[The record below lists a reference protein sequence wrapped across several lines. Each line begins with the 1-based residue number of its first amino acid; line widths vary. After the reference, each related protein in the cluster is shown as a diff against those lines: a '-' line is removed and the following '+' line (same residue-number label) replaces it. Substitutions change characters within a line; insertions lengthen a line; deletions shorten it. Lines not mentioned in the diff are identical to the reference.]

1 MFERDKY
8 VIWEAGEV
16 IYRAGDPSNEAF
28 LIMEGSVQI
37 FTSEGLLLN
46 RIGTNEILGETSLL
60 LNVSRTVTAIAALTG
75 AKATRIPRQYFQD
88 IATRD
93 RVTGAL
99 IRKSQYRLIDSNTQ
113 SNMLGTEIER
123 LSVLLENAIKN
134 GFSDNTAI
142 EELRTTIAR
151 LRKQVVFDKH
161 HAYHP
166 STMEGS
172 RDDGENAD
180 NFGFFCLISA
190 ACRWCAQLCVVCQ
203 PGTAPQAQRQH
214 PLIPHGHGMR
224 LARAVEF
231 DAAGPRKARLIE
243 TSTRSIFFSA

>member
-1 MFERDKY
+1 MVRLFITLERGIRQTMFERDKY
-8 VIWEAGEV
+8 IIWEAGEV

-60 LNVSRTVTAIAALTG
+60 LNVSRTVTAIAASTG
-75 AKATRIPRQYFQD
+75 AKATRIPRQYFED
-88 IATRD
+88 IAARD

-113 SNMLGTEIER
+113 SNMLGKEIDR
-123 LSVLLENAIKN
+123 LSLLVENAINN

-142 EELRTTIAR
+142 DELRTTIAR
-151 LRKQVVFDKH
+151 LRKQVVFDRH

-172 RDDGENAD
+172 RDDDENAD
-180 NFGFFCLISA
+180 NFG
-190 ACRWCAQLCVVCQ
+190 
-203 PGTAPQAQRQH
+203 
-214 PLIPHGHGMR
+214 
-224 LARAVEF
+224 
-231 DAAGPRKARLIE
+231 
-243 TSTRSIFFSA
+243 

>member
-1 MFERDKY
+1 MLRLFITPERGIRQTMFERDKY
-8 VIWEAGEV
+8 IIWEAGEV

-60 LNVSRTVTAIAALTG
+60 LNVSRTVTAIAASTG
-75 AKATRIPRQYFQD
+75 AKATRIPRQYFED
-88 IATRD
+88 IAARD
-93 RVTGAL
+93 RVTCAL

-123 LSVLLENAIKN
+123 LSVLVENAIKN

-142 EELRTTIAR
+142 DELRTTIAR
-151 LRKQVVFDKH
+151 LRKQVVFDTH

-172 RDDGENAD
+172 HDNGDNAD
-180 NFGFFCLISA
+180 NFG
-190 ACRWCAQLCVVCQ
+190 
-203 PGTAPQAQRQH
+203 
-214 PLIPHGHGMR
+214 
-224 LARAVEF
+224 
-231 DAAGPRKARLIE
+231 
-243 TSTRSIFFSA
+243 

>member
-1 MFERDKY
+1 MLKLFITPERGTRQTMFERDKY
-8 VIWEAGEV
+8 IIWEAGEV

-75 AKATRIPRQYFQD
+75 AKATRIPRQYFED
-88 IATRD
+88 IAARD

-123 LSVLLENAIKN
+123 LSVLLENAINN

-142 EELRTTIAR
+142 AELRTTIAR

-180 NFGFFCLISA
+180 NFG
-190 ACRWCAQLCVVCQ
+190 
-203 PGTAPQAQRQH
+203 
-214 PLIPHGHGMR
+214 
-224 LARAVEF
+224 
-231 DAAGPRKARLIE
+231 
-243 TSTRSIFFSA
+243 

>member
-1 MFERDKY
+1 MLKFPITSESGVRQTIFKRDNY
-8 VIWEAGEV
+8 IIQEAGEV
-16 IYRAGDPSNEAF
+16 IYRAGDPSNETF

-75 AKATRIPRQYFQD
+75 AKATRIPRQYFEN
-88 IATRD
+88 IAARD

-123 LSVLLENAIKN
+123 LSVLVENAINN

-180 NFGFFCLISA
+180 NFG
-190 ACRWCAQLCVVCQ
+190 
-203 PGTAPQAQRQH
+203 
-214 PLIPHGHGMR
+214 
-224 LARAVEF
+224 
-231 DAAGPRKARLIE
+231 
-243 TSTRSIFFSA
+243 

>member
-1 MFERDKY
+1 MLRLFITPERGIRQTMFERDKY
-8 VIWEAGEV
+8 IIWEAGEV

-60 LNVSRTVTAIAALTG
+60 LNVSRTVTAITASTG
-75 AKATRIPRQYFQD
+75 AKATRIPRQYFD
-88 IATRD
+88 EIAARD

-123 LSVLLENAIKN
+123 LSVLVENAINN

-142 EELRTTIAR
+142 DELRTTIAR

-172 RDDGENAD
+172 RNDGENAD
-180 NFGFFCLISA
+180 NFG
-190 ACRWCAQLCVVCQ
+190 
-203 PGTAPQAQRQH
+203 
-214 PLIPHGHGMR
+214 
-224 LARAVEF
+224 
-231 DAAGPRKARLIE
+231 
-243 TSTRSIFFSA
+243 

>member
-1 MFERDKY
+1 MLRLFITPERGIRQTMFERDKY
-8 VIWEAGEV
+8 IIWEAGEV

-60 LNVSRTVTAIAALTG
+60 LNVSRTVTAITASTG
-75 AKATRIPRQYFQD
+75 AKATRIPRQYFED
-88 IATRD
+88 IAARD

-123 LSVLLENAIKN
+123 LSVLVENAINN

-142 EELRTTIAR
+142 DELRTTIAR

-172 RDDGENAD
+172 RNDGENAN
-180 NFGFFCLISA
+180 NFG
-190 ACRWCAQLCVVCQ
+190 
-203 PGTAPQAQRQH
+203 
-214 PLIPHGHGMR
+214 
-224 LARAVEF
+224 
-231 DAAGPRKARLIE
+231 
-243 TSTRSIFFSA
+243 

>member
-1 MFERDKY
+1 MVRLFITPERGIRQTMFERDKY
-8 VIWEAGEV
+8 IIWEAGEV

-60 LNVSRTVTAIAALTG
+60 LNVSRTVTAITASTG
-75 AKATRIPRQYFQD
+75 AKATRIPRQYFD
-88 IATRD
+88 EIAARD

-123 LSVLLENAIKN
+123 LSVLLENAINN
-134 GFSDNTAI
+134 GFSDNAAI
-142 EELRTTIAR
+142 DELRTTIAR

-180 NFGFFCLISA
+180 NFG
-190 ACRWCAQLCVVCQ
+190 
-203 PGTAPQAQRQH
+203 
-214 PLIPHGHGMR
+214 
-224 LARAVEF
+224 
-231 DAAGPRKARLIE
+231 
-243 TSTRSIFFSA
+243 

>member
-1 MFERDKY
+1 MLKLSITPESGLRQTMFERDKY
-8 VIWEAGEV
+8 IIWEAGEV

-60 LNVSRTVTAIAALTG
+60 LNVSRSVTAIAALTG
-75 AKATRIPRQYFQD
+75 AKATRIPRQYFED
-88 IATRD
+88 IAARD

-123 LSVLLENAIKN
+123 LSVLVENAINN

-142 EELRTTIAR
+142 DELRTTIAR

-166 STMEGS
+166 STLEGS

-180 NFGFFCLISA
+180 NF
-190 ACRWCAQLCVVCQ
+190 
-203 PGTAPQAQRQH
+203 
-214 PLIPHGHGMR
+214 
-224 LARAVEF
+224 
-231 DAAGPRKARLIE
+231 D
-243 TSTRSIFFSA
+243 

>member
-1 MFERDKY
+1 MVRLFITPERGIRQTMFERDKY
-8 VIWEAGEV
+8 IIWEAGEV

-60 LNVSRTVTAIAALTG
+60 LNVSRTVTAITASTG
-75 AKATRIPRQYFQD
+75 AKATRIPRQYFED
-88 IATRD
+88 IAARD

-123 LSVLLENAIKN
+123 LSVLVENAINN

-142 EELRTTIAR
+142 DELRTTIAR

-172 RDDGENAD
+172 HDDGENAD
-180 NFGFFCLISA
+180 NFG
-190 ACRWCAQLCVVCQ
+190 
-203 PGTAPQAQRQH
+203 
-214 PLIPHGHGMR
+214 
-224 LARAVEF
+224 
-231 DAAGPRKARLIE
+231 
-243 TSTRSIFFSA
+243 

>member
-1 MFERDKY
+1 MVRLFITPERGIRQTMFERDKY
-8 VIWEAGEV
+8 IIWEAGEV

-60 LNVSRTVTAIAALTG
+60 LNVSRTVTAIAASTG
-75 AKATRIPRQYFQD
+75 AKATRIPRQYFD
-88 IATRD
+88 EIAARD

-123 LSVLLENAIKN
+123 LSVLVENAINN

-142 EELRTTIAR
+142 DELRTTIAR

-180 NFGFFCLISA
+180 NFG
-190 ACRWCAQLCVVCQ
+190 
-203 PGTAPQAQRQH
+203 
-214 PLIPHGHGMR
+214 
-224 LARAVEF
+224 
-231 DAAGPRKARLIE
+231 
-243 TSTRSIFFSA
+243 

>member
-1 MFERDKY
+1 MLKLFITPERGIRQTMFERDKY
-8 VIWEAGEV
+8 IIWEAGEV

-60 LNVSRTVTAIAALTG
+60 LNVSRTVTAIAASTG
-75 AKATRIPRQYFQD
+75 AKATRIPRQYFED
-88 IATRD
+88 IAARD

-123 LSVLLENAIKN
+123 LSVLVENAINN

-142 EELRTTIAR
+142 DELRTTIAR

-180 NFGFFCLISA
+180 NFG
-190 ACRWCAQLCVVCQ
+190 
-203 PGTAPQAQRQH
+203 
-214 PLIPHGHGMR
+214 
-224 LARAVEF
+224 
-231 DAAGPRKARLIE
+231 
-243 TSTRSIFFSA
+243 

>member
-1 MFERDKY
+1 MLKLLITPERGIRQTMFERDKY
-8 VIWEAGEV
+8 IIWEAGEV

-60 LNVSRTVTAIAALTG
+60 LNVSRTVTAIAASTG
-75 AKATRIPRQYFQD
+75 AKATRIPRQYFD
-88 IATRD
+88 EIAARD

-123 LSVLLENAIKN
+123 LSVLVENAINN

-142 EELRTTIAR
+142 DELRTTIAR

-180 NFGFFCLISA
+180 NFG
-190 ACRWCAQLCVVCQ
+190 
-203 PGTAPQAQRQH
+203 
-214 PLIPHGHGMR
+214 
-224 LARAVEF
+224 
-231 DAAGPRKARLIE
+231 
-243 TSTRSIFFSA
+243 

>member
-1 MFERDKY
+1 MFEQDKY
-8 VIWEAGEV
+8 IIWEAGEV
-16 IYRAGDPSNEAF
+16 IYRAGDPSNDGCYDHGRVRPDLHER
-28 LIMEGSVQI
+28 
-37 FTSEGLLLN
+37 GLLLN

-60 LNVSRTVTAIAALTG
+60 LNVSRTVTAITASTG
-75 AKATRIPRQYFQD
+75 AKATRIPRQYFED
-88 IATRD
+88 IAARD

-123 LSVLLENAIKN
+123 LSVLVENAINN

-142 EELRTTIAR
+142 DELRTTIAR

-180 NFGFFCLISA
+180 NFG
-190 ACRWCAQLCVVCQ
+190 
-203 PGTAPQAQRQH
+203 
-214 PLIPHGHGMR
+214 
-224 LARAVEF
+224 
-231 DAAGPRKARLIE
+231 
-243 TSTRSIFFSA
+243 

>member
-1 MFERDKY
+1 MLKSFITPERGIRQTMFERDKY
-8 VIWEAGEV
+8 IIWEAGEV

-75 AKATRIPRQYFQD
+75 AKATRIPRQYFED
-88 IATRD
+88 IAARE

-123 LSVLLENAIKN
+123 LSVLVENAIDN
-134 GFSDNTAI
+134 SLSNNTAI

-180 NFGFFCLISA
+180 NFG
-190 ACRWCAQLCVVCQ
+190 
-203 PGTAPQAQRQH
+203 
-214 PLIPHGHGMR
+214 
-224 LARAVEF
+224 
-231 DAAGPRKARLIE
+231 
-243 TSTRSIFFSA
+243 

>member
-1 MFERDKY
+1 MLRLFITPERGIRQTMFERDKY
-8 VIWEAGEV
+8 IIWEAGEV

-60 LNVSRTVTAIAALTG
+60 LNVSRTVTAISALTG
-75 AKATRIPRQYFQD
+75 AKATRIPRQYFED
-88 IATRD
+88 IAARD

-123 LSVLLENAIKN
+123 LSVLVENAINN

-142 EELRTTIAR
+142 EELRKTIAR

-180 NFGFFCLISA
+180 NFG
-190 ACRWCAQLCVVCQ
+190 
-203 PGTAPQAQRQH
+203 
-214 PLIPHGHGMR
+214 
-224 LARAVEF
+224 
-231 DAAGPRKARLIE
+231 
-243 TSTRSIFFSA
+243 

>member
-1 MFERDKY
+1 MLRLFITPERGIRQTMFERDKY
-8 VIWEAGEV
+8 IIWEAGEV

-60 LNVSRTVTAIAALTG
+60 LNVSRTVTAIAASTG
-75 AKATRIPRQYFQD
+75 AKATRIPRQYFED
-88 IATRD
+88 IAARD
-93 RVTGAL
+93 RVMGAL

-123 LSVLLENAIKN
+123 LSVLVENAINN

-142 EELRTTIAR
+142 DELRTTIAR

-180 NFGFFCLISA
+180 NFG
-190 ACRWCAQLCVVCQ
+190 
-203 PGTAPQAQRQH
+203 
-214 PLIPHGHGMR
+214 
-224 LARAVEF
+224 
-231 DAAGPRKARLIE
+231 
-243 TSTRSIFFSA
+243 

>member
-1 MFERDKY
+1 MLKLSITPESGLRQTMFERDKY
-8 VIWEAGEV
+8 IIWEAGEV

-60 LNVSRTVTAIAALTG
+60 LNVSRTVTAIAASTG
-75 AKATRIPRQYFQD
+75 AKATRIPRQYFED
-88 IATRD
+88 IAARD

-123 LSVLLENAIKN
+123 LSVLVENAINN

-142 EELRTTIAR
+142 DELRTTIAR

-180 NFGFFCLISA
+180 NFG
-190 ACRWCAQLCVVCQ
+190 
-203 PGTAPQAQRQH
+203 
-214 PLIPHGHGMR
+214 
-224 LARAVEF
+224 
-231 DAAGPRKARLIE
+231 
-243 TSTRSIFFSA
+243 

>member
-1 MFERDKY
+1 MLRLFITPERGIRQTMFERDKY
-8 VIWEAGEV
+8 IIWEAGEV

-60 LNVSRTVTAIAALTG
+60 LNVSRTVTAIAASTG
-75 AKATRIPRQYFQD
+75 AKATRIPRQYFED
-88 IATRD
+88 IAARD

-123 LSVLLENAIKN
+123 LSVLVENAINN

-142 EELRTTIAR
+142 DELRKTIAR

-180 NFGFFCLISA
+180 NFG
-190 ACRWCAQLCVVCQ
+190 
-203 PGTAPQAQRQH
+203 
-214 PLIPHGHGMR
+214 
-224 LARAVEF
+224 
-231 DAAGPRKARLIE
+231 
-243 TSTRSIFFSA
+243 

>member
-1 MFERDKY
+1 MLRLFITPERGIRQTMFERDKY
-8 VIWEAGEV
+8 IIWEAGEV

-75 AKATRIPRQYFQD
+75 AKATRIPRQYFKD
-88 IATRD
+88 IAARD

-113 SNMLGTEIER
+113 SSMLGTEIER
-123 LSVLLENAIKN
+123 LSVLVENAIKN
-134 GFSDNTAI
+134 GFSDNPAI
-142 EELRTTIAR
+142 DELRTTIAR

-166 STMEGS
+166 STMEGI

-180 NFGFFCLISA
+180 KFG
-190 ACRWCAQLCVVCQ
+190 
-203 PGTAPQAQRQH
+203 
-214 PLIPHGHGMR
+214 
-224 LARAVEF
+224 
-231 DAAGPRKARLIE
+231 
-243 TSTRSIFFSA
+243 

>member
-1 MFERDKY
+1 MLKLFITPERGIRQTMFERDKY
-8 VIWEAGEV
+8 IIWEAGEV

-60 LNVSRTVTAIAALTG
+60 LNVSRTVTAISALTG
-75 AKATRIPRQYFQD
+75 AKATRIPRQYFED
-88 IATRD
+88 IAARD

-123 LSVLLENAIKN
+123 LSVLVENAINN

-142 EELRTTIAR
+142 DELRTTIAR

-180 NFGFFCLISA
+180 NFG
-190 ACRWCAQLCVVCQ
+190 
-203 PGTAPQAQRQH
+203 
-214 PLIPHGHGMR
+214 
-224 LARAVEF
+224 
-231 DAAGPRKARLIE
+231 
-243 TSTRSIFFSA
+243 

>member
-1 MFERDKY
+1 MVKLFITPERGIRQTMFERDKY
-8 VIWEAGEV
+8 IIWEAGEV

-60 LNVSRTVTAIAALTG
+60 LNVSRTVTAIAASTG
-75 AKATRIPRQYFQD
+75 AKATRIPRQYFD
-88 IATRD
+88 EIAARD

-123 LSVLLENAIKN
+123 LSVLVENAINN

-142 EELRTTIAR
+142 DELRTTIAR

-180 NFGFFCLISA
+180 NFG
-190 ACRWCAQLCVVCQ
+190 
-203 PGTAPQAQRQH
+203 
-214 PLIPHGHGMR
+214 
-224 LARAVEF
+224 
-231 DAAGPRKARLIE
+231 
-243 TSTRSIFFSA
+243 

>member
-1 MFERDKY
+1 MLKLFSTPEREIRQTMFERDKY
-8 VIWEAGEV
+8 IIWEAGEV

-60 LNVSRTVTAIAALTG
+60 LNVSRTVTAIAASTG
-75 AKATRIPRQYFQD
+75 AKATRIPRQYFED
-88 IATRD
+88 IAARD

-123 LSVLLENAIKN
+123 LSVLVENAINN

-142 EELRTTIAR
+142 DELRTTIAR

-180 NFGFFCLISA
+180 NFG
-190 ACRWCAQLCVVCQ
+190 
-203 PGTAPQAQRQH
+203 
-214 PLIPHGHGMR
+214 
-224 LARAVEF
+224 
-231 DAAGPRKARLIE
+231 
-243 TSTRSIFFSA
+243 